1 MDKSLVSKSKFLSLL
16 LRHAPETIGLS
27 LDAQGWANLSELV
40 RLAHQAGNS
49 LDLEDIYEIVQT
61 NEKKRFEIS
70 PDDQSI
76 RAVQGHSVAVD
87 LQLEPLTPPDML
99 YHGTAVGSV
108 ESILASG
115 IQKRSR
121 QYVHLSKDVATA
133 LQVGGRHGKPVALVV
148 EAGRMSR
155 EGHRFYQAKNGVWL
169 TDHVPAS
176 FVKNA

>member
-99 YHGTAVGSV
+99 YHGTAVGSM

-133 LQVGGRHGKPVALVV
+133 LLVGGRHGKPVALVV
-148 EAGRMSR
+148 ESGRMSR